1 MKEIYR
7 LSNEKMQVDVNTAAT
22 EVVPKLMKILADQ
35 CYVIMP
41 IVHTPGGMAYSDHL
55 GNIPYNTDVMVHT
68 LNFDMDSL
76 YFKDAQ

>member
-1 MKEIYR
+1 MPFVSAYAR
-7 LSNEKMQVDVNTAAT
+7 STAASA
-22 EVVPKLMKILADQ
+22 VVPNIMKIIADN
-35 CYVIMP
+35 CCVIMP
-41 IVHTPGGMAYSDHL
+41 IVHTPGGMTYSNRL